1 MIRTALLTAP
11 IALSML
17 AAVPAFADEGLCRTG
32 ITAEEAIRI
41 AREAGIA
48 RVQEVDCDD
57 GRWEVE
63 GRDAQG
69 RRIEVKVGA
78 GDGRVV
84 EVERERR

>member
-1 MIRTALLTAP
+1 MTRVTLLATCLALPL
-11 IALSML
+11 L
-17 AAVPAFADEGLCRTG
+17 AGPAFADEGLCRTG

-41 AREAGIA
+41 ARDAGVA

-69 RRIEVKVGA
+69 RKIEVDVHA
-78 GDGRVV
+78 RDGRVI
-84 EVERERR
+84 EVDRERR